1 MEAAMQDRNARAEIE
16 FPVIE
21 REGGFS
27 FWCRALN
34 VSSTGILIERGD
46 QGVKRRGSLVRLE
59 LHLPG
64 VPKPLEVNAT
74 FVWCEGSKL
83 GLKFVGLADAD
94 RLTLAEA
101 LDTVRKCGGVLN

>member
-1 MEAAMQDRNARAEIE
+1 MQDRKLRAEVE

-34 VSSTGILIERGD
+34 VSAGGILIDRGD
-46 QGVKRRGSLVRLE
+46 QSAKGRGSLVRLE

-64 VPKPLEVNAT
+64 VSEPLEVNAS
-74 FVWCEGSKL
+74 FVWSEGSKL
-83 GLKFVGLADAD
+83 GLKFVGLDDAD

-101 LDTVRKCGGVLN
+101 LDAVRKSGGILN

>member
-1 MEAAMQDRNARAEIE
+1 MQERTSPRGMLE

-21 REGGFS
+21 REGGFK

-34 VSSTGILIERGD
+34 VSSTGILLERNPGI
-46 QGVKRRGSLVRLE
+46 VRGRGNVLELE

-64 VPKPLEVNAT
+64 LTEPLVVVANC
-74 FVWCEGSKL
+74 VWAKGSQL
-83 GLKFVGLADAD
+83 GLKFLGLADAD

-101 LDTVRKCGGVLN
+101 LDELKKRGGVVN

>member
-1 MEAAMQDRNARAEIE
+1 MQDRNVRAEIE

-34 VSSTGILIERGD
+34 VSSSGILIERGD
-46 QGVKRRGSLVRLE
+46 QTAKRRGSLMRLE

-64 VPKPLEVNAT
+64 LARPLEVNAS
-74 FVWCEGSKL
+74 FVWSEGSKL